1 MIASLLLTLATSGQ
15 TLYDFGPADDSRW
28 TTVHDTVMGGVSR
41 GEVRRTD
48 AGTLLF
54 EGFLSLDNNGGF
66 TSFRTR
72 DRKLPLEGSDGIEL
86 RVKGDGRT
94 YILSFDREGIGLFGG
109 GYWQRFG
116 TQPGEWTTVRLPWSG
131 FEPVNFGRKV
141 PNLPELTPETARG
154 LTVYLYDK
162 KEGPFA
168 VEFDSFSTYV
178 DGAPSPSPAA
188 GLPEDCKTLERLI
201 ELSGIGEELAQLD
214 GFTLFAPNDAAF
226 NKLPAAQALMQ
237 PEQMEALKAVLRRH
251 VVPARVDSAAAL
263 FLTEATMADGAELP
277 VSLANSELRIG
288 GARIVDVD
296 FAFGKGIVHVIDSVL
311 LPEELPAASAPAP
324 AATTAA
330 QPARAQGMIVPGY
343 ATLSA
348 LIEAAELA
356 DAVAGLEAFTLFAP
370 TDEAFAALPKEA
382 VEALLQPQNQEVLQA
397 VLLRHVVQGQV
408 TAFQAIGV
416 DAQPLAG
423 DRLPIRL
430 TQDHDGQR
438 SLSVAGINISK
449 ADQILG
455 NAIVHQIDA
464 VILPENLSTLLR
476 PKLPPVRAFLEEVI
490 AQGVPQYNG
499 GDIAGCAARYQ
510 QALEALLL
518 LEQLPDQQATAV
530 RRALQQ
536 AEGRSERDVAWTLRA
551 AIDRIRLDFEREV

>member
-1 MIASLLLTLATSGQ
+1 MNSLLTIPFLL
-15 TLYDFGPADDSRW
+15 GPAALIAVNADE
-28 TTVHDTVMGGVSR
+28 T
-41 GEVRRTD
+41 
-48 AGTLLF
+48 
-54 EGFLSLDNNGGF
+54 
-66 TSFRTR
+66 
-72 DRKLPLEGSDGIEL
+72 
-86 RVKGDGRT
+86 
-94 YILSFDREGIGLFGG
+94 
-109 GYWQRFG
+109 
-116 TQPGEWTTVRLPWSG
+116 
-131 FEPVNFGRKV
+131 PVA
-141 PNLPELTPETARG
+141 PEKNIVETAVSAG
-154 LTVYLYDK
+154 
-162 KEGPFA
+162 
-168 VEFDSFSTYV
+168 SFN
-178 DGAPSPSPAA
+178 
-188 GLPEDCKTLERLI
+188 TL
-201 ELSGIGEELAQLD
+201 
-214 GFTLFAPNDAAF
+214 
-226 NKLPAAQALMQ
+226 
-237 PEQMEALKAVLRRH
+237 
-251 VVPARVDSAAAL
+251 AAAL
-263 FLTEATMADGAELP
+263 
-277 VSLANSELRIG
+277 
-288 GARIVDVD
+288 
-296 FAFGKGIVHVIDSVL
+296 
-311 LPEELPAASAPAP
+311 
-324 AATTAA
+324 TAA
-330 QPARAQGMIVPGY
+330 DLVDALQGDGPYTV
-343 ATLSA
+343 
-348 LIEAAELA
+348 
-356 DAVAGLEAFTLFAP
+356 FAP